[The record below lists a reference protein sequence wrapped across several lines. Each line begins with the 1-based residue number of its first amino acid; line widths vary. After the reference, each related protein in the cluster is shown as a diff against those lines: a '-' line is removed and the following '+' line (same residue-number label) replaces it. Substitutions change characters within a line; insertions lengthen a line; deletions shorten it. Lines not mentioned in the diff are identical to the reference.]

1 MSKDMF
7 EKIFRKKQ
15 ENEEFKKN
23 DKPIEIEVEGIGI
36 FKFKKMT
43 ASEFKDIRDSD
54 SENKDAE
61 LLYYQ
66 CIEPNVRDKEFLEK
80 MDATSEPDMV
90 FEKFLQP
97 SEISQ
102 ITGIILKESKIILNT
117 VQLVKAVKN

>member
-23 DKPIEIEVEGIGI
+23 NKLIEIEIKELGT
-36 FKFKKMT
+36 FKFNRMT
-43 ASEFKDIRDSD
+43 SEEFKDIRDS
-54 SENKDAE
+54 SSSNKDAE

-66 CIEPNVRDKEFLEK
+66 CTEPNIKDKVFLEK
-80 MDATSEPDMV
+80 MEATAEPDMV

-102 ITGIILKESKIILNT
+102 IASIILKESKLIMNT
-117 VQLVKAVKN
+117 VQLVTEVKN